1 MFTPIRIGTRES
13 QLAVWQATEA
23 QKYLKENGYES
34 EIVHIKSEGDID
46 LSTPLYE
53 IGVQG
58 IFTRSLDIALLSG
71 SIDIAVHSMKDVPTQ
86 LPKGIVQAAVLKR
99 GPYKDILVYKGDI
112 SFLNDFHSKAVIATS
127 SIRRS
132 AQWLHRYPNHTIVN
146 LRGNVNT
153 RLRKLKESDWNGAI
167 FAAAG
172 LERIGLRP
180 PALPLEKGG
189 PFAEALTVA
198 QEQEIFSID
207 LDWMLPAPAQGAIMV
222 VCRENDSRTLDACSS
237 FNDATTALCARI
249 ERDYLRALMGGCTT
263 PISALAIKHGDI
275 IDFKGSICSDDGK
288 EKKESKKIF
297 IDTRSFIKP
306 ESLPEQEIINIIKP
320 FKGKKINAVVTSKN
334 AERIIKKYG
343 DKEWNLFSITNQS
356 AARNASQLAD
366 IIIAEG
372 IKNIVFFCGD
382 RRRDELP
389 DKLHSNGVNVEEIIV
404 YRTIENP
411 HPLNTDYDGVVF
423 FSPSAVNSFFRDNKP
438 GDKVIFYTM
447 GDTTANEIKKH
458 CSNQVEI
465 GDFKNGIL

>member
-1 MFTPIRIGTRES
+1 MSTPIRIGTRES
-13 QLAVWQATEA
+13 QLAVWQATEV

-34 EIVHIKSEGDID
+34 ELVYIKSEGDID

-71 SIDIAVHSMKDVPTQ
+71 RIDIAVHSMKDVPTQ

-99 GPYKDILVYKGDI
+99 GNHKDILVYKGDI
-112 SFLNDFHSKAVIATS
+112 SFLNDPLSKAVIATS

-132 AQWLHRYPNHTIVN
+132 AQWLHKYPNHTIVN

-153 RLRKLKESDWNGAI
+153 RLRKLEESDWNGAI

-180 PALPLEKGG
+180 NN
-189 PFAEALTVA
+189 
-198 QEQEIFSID
+198 SID

-222 VCRENDSRTLDACSS
+222 VCRENDSRALDACSL
-237 FNDATTALCARI
+237 FNDATTALCAKM

-263 PISALAIKHGDI
+263 PISAYAVKNEDI
-275 IDFKGSICSDDGK
+275 INFHGSIASDNGREIK
-288 EKKESKKIF
+288 ETHKTF
-297 IDTRSFIKP
+297 IDTRSFIQP
-306 ESLPEQEIINIIKP
+306 TPLPDTEIINKLKP
-320 FKGKKINAVVTSKN
+320 LAGKQINAVVTSKN
-334 AERIIKKYG
+334 AERIIRKYG
-343 DKEWNLFSITNQS
+343 DKEWRLFSITNQS
-356 AARNASQLAD
+356 SARNASQLAD
-366 IIIAEG
+366 IIISEG
-372 IKNIVFFCGD
+372 IEDIVFFCGD
-382 RRRDELP
+382 KRRDELP
-389 DKLHSNGVNVEEIIV
+389 DKLRANGINVTEVMV
-404 YRTIENP
+404 YHTLENP
-411 HPLNTDYDGVVF
+411 HAINSGYDGVVF
-423 FSPSAVNSFFRDNKP
+423 FSPSAVNSFFTDNKP

-447 GDTTANEIKKH
+447 GDTTASEIKKH